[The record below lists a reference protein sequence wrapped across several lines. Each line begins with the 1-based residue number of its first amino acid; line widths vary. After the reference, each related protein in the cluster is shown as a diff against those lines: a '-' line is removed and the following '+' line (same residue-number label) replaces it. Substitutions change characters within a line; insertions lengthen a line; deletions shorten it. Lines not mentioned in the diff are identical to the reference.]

1 MRSAT
6 NAPRVQP
13 PAWRDTIKC
22 RRGESSRSGRPNA
35 SRCNATQR
43 SNCSIVVHSRIVVS
57 SIRKQLSLQWTCRYL
72 NGCLQAGRHEV
83 LQGHASVDQL
93 EQFPTD
99 DDAELVDVRLVIG
112 RAVLRIENTRKV
124 RARLTVVG
132 HFEQQYPVR

>member
-6 NAPRVQP
+6 KAPRVQP

-57 SIRKQLSLQWTCRYL
+57 SIRKRLSLQWTCRYL
-72 NGCLQAGRHEV
+72 NGRLQTARYKV

-93 EQFPTD
+93 EQFTTD
-99 DDAELVDVRLVIG
+99 DDAELVDVWLTTG
-112 RAVLRIENTRKV
+112 RGVLGIENP
-124 RARLTVVG
+124 G
-132 HFEQQYPVR
+132 